1 MKKPPPGTPDDAASE
16 PRTHESLAG
25 KILQVFRVHGD
36 SERSVGRHG
45 AAAAMPEAP
54 RSGPV
59 QHQLIDDASGPVQE
73 RSISDLPPAAHN
85 DSSALP
91 TITLREGAPNAVP
104 PVTQEPTEPIRL
116 QTFSIDMAE
125 RLANLRAAQQDVFRE
140 LDKYDESGD
149 NLGKAVD
156 RKR

>member
-1 MKKPPPGTPDDAASE
+1 MKKPPPGLPDDPAPA
-16 PRTHESLAG
+16 PRAHESLAG
-25 KILQVFRVHGD
+25 KILHVFRVDGD

-45 AAAAMPEAP
+45 AAPATPEAP

-59 QHQLIDDASGPVQE
+59 QHQRIADAAGPVTA
-73 RSISDLPPAAHN
+73 RSISDLPPSAQD
-85 DSSALP
+85 DSAPLP

-104 PVTQEPTEPIRL
+104 AATQDPAEPIRL

-140 LDKYDESGD
+140 LDKFDESGED
-149 NLGKAVD
+149 LGKAVD